1 MSTEEIDSEIWRFQ
15 NLYNIK
21 NSLKNL
27 EIIPIETHL
36 MPEIECIFPTFATTS
51 LLSLNTNMIWG
62 PVERLNT

>member
-15 NLYNIK
+15 NLYDIK

-36 MPEIECIFPTFATTS
+36 MPEI
-51 LLSLNTNMIWG
+51 
-62 PVERLNT
+62 